1 MGAIMITIL
10 CFALRMIGWVLKTTV
25 KVAWWVTKVTC
36 AIIAAML
43 FRELM
48 R

>member
-1 MGAIMITIL
+1 MGAIVFTIL
-10 CFALRMIGWVLKTTV
+10 CFVLRMIGWILKTTV

-36 AIIAAML
+36 TIIAVML